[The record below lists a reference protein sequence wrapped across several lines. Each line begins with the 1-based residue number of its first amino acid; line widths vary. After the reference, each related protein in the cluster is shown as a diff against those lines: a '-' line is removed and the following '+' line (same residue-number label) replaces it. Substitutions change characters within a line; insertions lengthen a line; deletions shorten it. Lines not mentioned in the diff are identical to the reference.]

1 MPVNNFVWL
10 NGGRGKELADKELAD
25 KELADKELADKEL
38 ADTRQIY
45 TRSKDINRN
54 IQHIYISKWQKP
66 TKS

>member
-10 NGGRGKELADKELAD
+10 NGGRGKELAD

>member
-1 MPVNNFVWL
+1 MGWDKEL
-10 NGGRGKELADKELAD
+10 AGKELAGKELAGKELAD
-25 KELADKELADKEL
+25 
-38 ADTRQIY
+38 TQQIY